1 MEGSVGRTRVT
12 FCAEKPGT
20 KRRGGRRSAGPQIL
34 TAHEKLGGAAGT
46 SLRAVRQKF
55 YAGPLVRRSW
65 IKVVRRS
72 SNKRGALCH
81 FCLHLR
87 HCLSH
92 AVLSICRR
100 CPSVKTAEHHQHI
113 DTTSATSRPFAPFW
127 RDPDTGNRPA
137 PLVTAHH
144 IDFPSRPEQE
154 MPHIA
159 LALGRGLSLPSLENS
174 HKFRIVFRISSSD
187 HWTKLRPLSIR
198 SLMLYSKVPRI
209 LLSYVI
215 SLLFLAAKGWR

>member
-1 MEGSVGRTRVT
+1 MEGSAGGTRVT

-65 IKVVRRS
+65 IKVVRGS

-92 AVLSICRR
+92 AVLS
-100 CPSVKTAEHHQHI
+100 SVKPAEHHQHI
-113 DTTSATSRPFAPFW
+113 DTTSATSRPFAPSW
-127 RDPDTGNRPA
+127 RDPDTGTRPA
-137 PLVTAHH
+137 LLVTARH

-159 LALGRGLSLPSLENS
+159 LALGRGLSLASLENS
-174 HKFRIVFRISSSD
+174 HKCRIVFRISSSD
-187 HWTKLRPLSIR
+187 HWMKLRALSIR
-198 SLMLYSKVPRI
+198 PLMLYSKVPRI

-215 SLLFLAAKGWR
+215 DLLFLAAKG